1 MEGSSPGSSHGG
13 GGGQGPGAP
22 AEAEAEAEAGAGGH
36 RDLTARFR
44 RAQEAGTSSGSV
56 PARVPLPE
64 ITALEAAAAEL
75 AARGTGCRRALD
87 QLADVT
93 GRLVRERANARRCV
107 ALP

>member
-1 MEGSSPGSSHGG
+1 MEGSSHGG
-13 GGGQGPGAP
+13 GGGQGPDAP
-22 AEAEAEAEAGAGGH
+22 AEAEAGAGGH

-44 RAQEAGTSSGSV
+44 RAREAGTSSGSV
-56 PARVPLPE
+56 PARVPSPE